1 MTAPINNL
9 PGLPMNSPLPAAVQA
24 AMAQSS
30 MGGFGEG
37 YAASRRVQTKGGMI
51 NFLAEDGKPM
61 GTVVSADG
69 TTVGFPQFM
78 NSARIIIVGMA
89 PVGGDVYR
97 TWYARAYTE
106 GDVAPP
112 DCWSPDGKHPSA
124 KAGNPQSDACAT
136 CAKNVAGTSSTGKG
150 KACSS
155 RKKLA
160 VVFADDPE
168 LRVFEVDL
176 PSTALFGKSAR
187 EAEGYYTLSAYAKM
201 LKGHNVP
208 WEYVITEMAFAEGAN
223 KGVQFKAVGYTD
235 EQTFAKILALR
246 DHEDT
251 KQALE
256 VDFPA
261 PETADSTPAANA
273 YAAPALPMPTGVD
286 PKAAALVN
294 PAFSTTLA
302 HMKDWASHPAVTYD
316 MIKSEAAK
324 FGVTL

>member
-1 MTAPINNL
+1 MTALTNL
-9 PGLPMNSPLPAAVQA
+9 PGLPMNAPLPAAVQA

-30 MGGFGEG
+30 MDGFGDG
-37 YAASRRVQTKGGMI
+37 FAATRRVQTKGGMI

-61 GTVVSADG
+61 GTVMSEAG
-69 TTVGFPQFM
+69 TTVTFPQYT
-78 NSARIIIVGMA
+78 NSARIIIVGMSPA
-89 PVGGDVYR
+89 GGDVYR
-97 TWYARAYTE
+97 TWYGKSYTE
-106 GDVAPP
+106 GDTSPP

-124 KAGNPQSDACAT
+124 KASNPQSDACAT
-136 CAKNVAGTSSTGKG
+136 CAKNVAGTSATGKG

-168 LRVFEVDL
+168 LRVFGVDL

-187 EAEGYYTLSAYAKM
+187 EAEGFYTLSAYAKM

-208 WEYVITEMAFAEGAN
+208 WEYVITEMSFAEGST

-235 EQTFAKILALR
+235 EQTFTRILSWR
-246 DHEDT
+246 DHDDT
-251 KQALE
+251 KRALE

-261 PETADSTPAANA
+261 ATDKADTPAANA
-273 YAAPALPMPTGVD
+273 YAAPALPTPTGVD
-286 PKAAALVN
+286 PKTAALAN
-294 PAFSTTLA
+294 PAFTTTLA

-316 MIKSEAAK
+316 MVKTEAAK
-324 FGVTL
+324 FGVAL